1 MARTRRLSALEEGK
15 LERIEGDRR
24 KLNTAKQLIFDLQ
37 DSSHAM
43 DSEEYRHRLANARS
57 WLEQADNAL
66 LYCRYRLTDE
76 VDERTES

>member
-24 KLNTAKQLIFDLQ
+24 KLNTAKHLIFDLQ

-43 DSEEYRHRLANARS
+43 ESQEYKQRLANARS

-66 LYCRYRLTDE
+66 LDCYYRLTGE
-76 VDERTES
+76 LDERTES